1 MKFSLYYLK
10 PFINNQRIIQKKQK
24 KNKMHEYLLE
34 FQIIHYSQQER
45 YFDIV
50 KSNCECNIGD
60 ANFYSNVIKP
70 LAKDLSRSLGIII
83 NPFDIKI
90 NSFNLIN

>member
-1 MKFSLYYLK
+1 
-10 PFINNQRIIQKKQK
+10 
-24 KNKMHEYLLE
+24 MHEYLLE

-70 LAKDLSRSLGIII
+70 
-83 NPFDIKI
+83 FDIKI